1 MDVGRNIIPIT
12 FEPTEDLITEAYET
26 DDFSAVDAAIARNTV
41 KEQNMVSQLVNGVM
55 DSFCWASG
63 NLVSHMLSRTSHPGY
78 TLQLTDF
85 VRGQA
90 AWDIDIRHAGELT
103 LPDGVCVV
111 GVENANYGVEDELA
125 EHFGIYLTQ
134 EAFERY
140 GHEIACAG
148 NHEASREAGREDV
161 PEIAGCDR

>member
-1 MDVGRNIIPIT
+1 MGANRDIFPIT
-12 FEPTEDLITEAYET
+12 FEPVEELIDAAYIS
-26 DDFSAVDAAIARNTV
+26 DDFSLADAVIARNTV
-41 KEQNMVSQLVNGVM
+41 KEQNMISQLVNGVM

-125 EHFGIYLTQ
+125 EHFGICLTQ

-140 GHEIACAG
+140 GHEIACDV
-148 NHEASREAGREDV
+148 NREAPREAGREDLS
-161 PEIAGCDR
+161 EIAGCDR